1 MPDRNLIEAVEEVF
15 RTERPVNAIPAEAIP
30 ALCAQL
36 AAHRDVLRRAG
47 HQDGADRAEA
57 VLEELAQLYSAKS

>member
-15 RTERPVNAIPAEAIP
+15 HTERPVNAIPAEAIP

-47 HQDGADRAEA
+47 HHDGAERAEE
-57 VLEELAQLYSAKS
+57 VLEELARLYSAKS